1 MSNIA
6 EDQSN
11 LAAMRAFRGQT
22 TINEMANAYEINPA
36 LKRLAQ
42 RQMMVVKRWEKR
54 RQELV
59 RQQEKHL
66 LSVLAGMSLISTP
79 SQIQKMSSRADKNDL
94 IDDNLMKEISKKKAS
109 ITVTSM
115 ESKKKKSKNKAK
127 KKFYCIKK

>member
-1 MSNIA
+1 
-6 EDQSN
+6 
-11 LAAMRAFRGQT
+11 
-22 TINEMANAYEINPA
+22 MANAYEINPA

-42 RQMMVVKRWEKR
+42 RKMMVVKRWEKR

-115 ESKKKKSKNKAK
+115 ESKKKKSKNIAK
-127 KKFYCIKK
+127 KKFYCIKKR